1 MKKSIILIA
10 CLISQFFNLLAQEPN
25 IDQGINKL
33 ALTLESKYWTK
44 DISNVVFIGFR
55 MKDDTEGKL
64 SAYSKNI
71 FTEALLKTK
80 FNIVDPN
87 VVDAIIKDRPWKLK
101 DVKNKEYISDYEHL
115 LFKQTD
121 TPINS
126 YLYGIIE
133 DLGEKLI
140 LTAYLINDG
149 VYTPIGSS
157 TVYILA
163 NDKTNELLNKETTK
177 INDNNETS
185 GSSTTNLESE
195 NQQMRGGSD
204 PLKGLK
210 ISEEKKAL
218 QIGTYYALIIGID
231 SYSGQWPKLQNAVRD
246 AKAFEEMLKS
256 KYKIDFFHSLYDQN
270 ATRENIINEFEWMVQ
285 NVKPSDN
292 VVIYYSGHGE
302 YKKDLNKG
310 YWVPV
315 NATSNSTAQYISNND
330 IQTYLGGIKSKHTL
344 LISDACFSGDIF
356 RGKTITIP
364 YEESERYYS
373 KVNNLISRKAITS
386 GGIEPVMDGGKEGHS
401 VFAYYLL
408 KSLASNNS
416 KFYDANQLY
425 ESIKIPV
432 VNNSQQSPNFQPIR
446 DSGDEGGQF
455 IFIRK

>member
-1 MKKSIILIA
+1 
-10 CLISQFFNLLAQEPN
+10 
-25 IDQGINKL
+25 
-33 ALTLESKYWTK
+33 
-44 DISNVVFIGFR
+44 
-55 MKDDTEGKL
+55 
-64 SAYSKNI
+64 
-71 FTEALLKTK
+71 
-80 FNIVDPN
+80 
-87 VVDAIIKDRPWKLK
+87 
-101 DVKNKEYISDYEHL
+101 
-115 LFKQTD
+115 
-121 TPINS
+121 
-126 YLYGIIE
+126 
-133 DLGEKLI
+133 
-140 LTAYLINDG
+140 
-149 VYTPIGSS
+149 
-157 TVYILA
+157 
-163 NDKTNELLNKETTK
+163 
-177 INDNNETS
+177 
-185 GSSTTNLESE
+185 
-195 NQQMRGGSD
+195 
-204 PLKGLK
+204 
-210 ISEEKKAL
+210 
-218 QIGTYYALIIGID
+218 
-231 SYSGQWPKLQNAVRD
+231 
-246 AKAFEEMLKS
+246 MLKS

-270 ATRENIINEFEWMVQ
+270 ATRENIIKEFEWMVQ

-302 YKKDLNKG
+302 FKKDLNKG

-315 NATSNSTAQYISNND
+315 NATNSSTSQYISNND

-364 YEESERYYS
+364 YEESDRYYS

-408 KSLASNNS
+408 KSLATNNS